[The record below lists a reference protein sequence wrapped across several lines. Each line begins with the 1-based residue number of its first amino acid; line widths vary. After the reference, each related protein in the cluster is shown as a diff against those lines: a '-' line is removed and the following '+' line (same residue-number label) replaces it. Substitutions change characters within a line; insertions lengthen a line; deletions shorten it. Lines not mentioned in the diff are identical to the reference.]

1 MINLPTSY
9 PEGRYSL
16 GFVKKFISKFLLFSI
31 LITSTGFVYA
41 QNAVCKPETW
51 TSAKE
56 LYINRVKFSSDLTPE
71 IEITSAYANGFQDFS
86 NWTQKAKQ
94 YPGGTINVK
103 AEGDKTARY
112 KVWIDWNKSGSFE
125 EPLELVYDS
134 ETGVD
139 FASFS
144 IHIPEGTIP
153 GKYKIRIRNAYG
165 IEYLGNVPTGEM
177 DYEMA
182 YSPCEPLKSYTDFN
196 GNGWKFYG
204 EAEDYEFEV
213 IASPFCFPP
222 VISAATN
229 ITHLTANLNWGA
241 SGKGASPVSYD
252 IEWNNTGSF
261 DGNPEISGINGIS
274 QTISELHSGTEYLY
288 RVRTNC
294 AEETSSWTLPE
305 SFVAGSFTPV
315 EVSGFNEDVIA
326 NGNSSTVASTTTS
339 VDSPIGPNLN
349 NVLAVNGSFLNGIS
363 ILNGLPQNGVLKN
376 TNGTQAP
383 YELKYY
389 LQDYSTFNSL
399 RINNQNTQTL
409 TLNNPMELTTLY
421 LAVTGSNGQ
430 PNLNIEVVYQT
441 GSSDIFSDVAVNDWD
456 GNSPYIA
463 VAGSKIGRTL
473 YSGPIYSTDNPR
485 IYQVELVDLDYN
497 RKISQI
503 KITSTNSTSTQ
514 NIANIFAV
522 SAAPRGPKILSVSEN
537 KFCSGESVSVSATAE
552 ADINWYLEETGG
564 TPIKTTVS
572 GESWSP
578 VVTETTTFY
587 VEADNGIFHGKRVP
601 LTVSL
606 SDVDL
611 IAENS
616 DWSVAASWSNN
627 EVPTAENCVRI
638 PNGKTVFVD
647 TAEAIAKNLTVEDG
661 GSLTVKEGRVLKV
674 TDFISN
680 GENNRDNFVIEK
692 DANLIQ
698 INDDAVNTGAVSLKK
713 EFVFSV
719 ARKQY
724 NFVNSALVGQNLKT
738 IYPGATYA
746 LRYDEAT
753 DYFVNTDGS
762 YVPGRA
768 LAMKEGQT
776 GNGEAVFKGVPFNG
790 ELDYELTKNGQG
802 YNLVGNPYPSNL
814 DLSLLYA
821 ANMDVMSP
829 NVQFWD
835 NRNNV
840 IFEQQGS
847 GYINQQYALYNIYTG
862 AGIPA
867 PNTPQQGEEDAK
879 IPDGIVKVGNG
890 FLAKANQPGTI
901 HFDNSMRV
909 ATSGPDYYGKENGTN
924 SGTDRY
930 WLTMTSP
937 NNIEVMTAV
946 VYFQGGRDEYWLD
959 DSDTMGNSDDI
970 FTMAEDYQVVIQGR
984 APFRAYDQVRL
995 GYRAYQ
1001 EGTYIFSIYDQEG
1014 VFADGQKIYLIDKLL
1029 NMTVCLSDKAYKFQ
1043 TRAGEFEDR
1052 FLIVYTKNT
1061 ITSVDIS
1068 IAGNQIGFAKKD
1080 NQIVINSSIDQ
1091 IAEVEMFNLTGRPI
1105 YSKTD
1110 INSKEHRIPT
1120 AMYSK
1125 QIVVVI
1131 VKTVTGETVS
1141 RKFINN

>member
-16 GFVKKFISKFLLFSI
+16 GFVKKFISKFVLFSI
-31 LITSTGFVYA
+31 LIASTGFVYA
-41 QNAVCKPETW
+41 QDLLCQPKTET
-51 TSAKE
+51 SPAK
-56 LYINRVKFSSDLTPE
+56 LYINHVKFNSDLSSE
-71 IEITSAYANGFQDFS
+71 IHVTSGYANGYQDFS
-86 NWTQKAKQ
+86 SWPEKAKQ
-94 YPGGTINVK
+94 YPGGIINVK
-103 AEGDKTARY
+103 AEGDETARY
-112 KVWIDWNKSGSFE
+112 KVWIDWNKSASFE

-144 IHIPEGTIP
+144 IYIPEGTAP
-153 GKYKIRIRNAYG
+153 GKYKIRIRNGYG
-165 IEYLGNVPTGEM
+165 IYYYKGVPTGEM

-182 YSPCEPLKSYTDFN
+182 FSPCEPFKSYTSLN
-196 GNGWKFYG
+196 VTGWKYYG

-213 IASPFCFPP
+213 IASPLCYSP
-222 VISAATN
+222 IITTATN
-229 ITHLTANLNWGA
+229 ITHLTANLNWAA
-241 SGKGASPVSYD
+241 SGKGAAANSYD
-252 IEWNNTGSF
+252 IEWNNNGSF
-261 DGNPEISGINGIS
+261 DGNPEVSGINGFS
-274 QTISELHSGTEYLY
+274 QTISELHSGTEYYY
-288 RVRTNC
+288 RVRANC
-294 AEETSSWTLPE
+294 AEETSSWTLSE
-305 SFVAGSFTPV
+305 SFVAGSYSPI

-326 NGNSSTVASTTTS
+326 NGNTSTVASTSTA
-339 VDSPIGPNLN
+339 VDSPTGANLN
-349 NVLAVNGSFLNGIS
+349 NVLAVNGSFLNSRNIQ
-363 ILNGLPQNGVLKN
+363 NGLPQNRILKN

-389 LQDYSTFNSL
+389 LQDYSINNSL
-399 RINNQNTQTL
+399 RINNQNTQIL
-409 TLNNPMELTTLY
+409 TFDNPMELTTLY

-441 GSSDIFSDVAVNDWD
+441 GSSDVFSDVAVNDWE

-463 VAGSKIGRTL
+463 IPGSKIGRTL
-473 YSGPIYSTDNPR
+473 YSSPIYSIDNPR
-485 IYQVELVDLDYN
+485 IYQIELVDLDYN

-552 ADINWYLEETGG
+552 ADINWYLDETGG
-564 TPIKTTVS
+564 SPIKTTLS

-578 VVTETTTFY
+578 IVTETTTFY
-587 VEADNGIFHGKRVP
+587 VEADNGIFHGRRVP

-606 SDVDL
+606 SDVDF
-611 IAENS
+611 IADNS

-627 EVPTAENCVRI
+627 EVPTTENCVRI
-638 PNGKTVFVD
+638 PNGKTVFID
-647 TAEAIAKNLTVEDG
+647 TTDAIAKNLTVEDG
-661 GSLTVKEGRVLKV
+661 GGLTVKEGSVLTV

-680 GENNRDNFVIEK
+680 GANNRENFIIEK

-698 INDDAVNTGAVSLKK
+698 INDDAVNTGAISLKK
-713 EFVFSV
+713 EFVFSA

-724 NFVNSALVGQNLKT
+724 NFVNSALAGQNLKT

-768 LAMKEGQT
+768 LAMKEGAT

-821 ANMDVMSP
+821 ANQDVMNP

-840 IFEQQGS
+840 VFEQQGS
-847 GYINQQYALYNIYTG
+847 GYENQQYALYNIYTG

-867 PNTPQQGEEDAK
+867 PNTPQLGEEDAK

-909 ATSGPDYYGKENGTN
+909 ADNGPDYYGKENGTN
-924 SGTDRY
+924 SETDRY

-1001 EGTYIFSIYDQEG
+1001 QGTYIFSLYNKEG
-1014 VFADGQKIYLIDKLL
+1014 VFADGQNIYLIDKLL
-1029 NMTVCLSDKAYKFQ
+1029 NTTVNLSDKAYKFQ

-1052 FLIVYTKNT
+1052 FLIVYTKNR

-1068 IAGNQIGFAKKD
+1068 ISGNQIGFAKKD
-1080 NQIVINSSIDQ
+1080 NRIVINSSIDQ
-1091 IAEVEMFNLTGRPI
+1091 IAEVEVFNLAGRPI
-1105 YSKTD
+1105 YSKTG
-1110 INSKEHRIPT
+1110 INSREHSIPT

-1125 QIVVVI
+1125 QIVVVV